1 MTEVQKVYRLQGVHI
16 SDKHIEV
23 IIRQMLRKVKI
34 EDSGDTDLITGTV
47 VDIFDAREAN
57 NKALDHGLEPCTYS
71 RDLLGITKAALATD
85 SFLSAASFQETT
97 RVLTDAAVKGKIDPL
112 MGLKEN
118 VIIGQLIPAGTG
130 IREYENVGLEYDEN
144 VLDDEIDASADLADD
159 DDLIDDIAEGETEGL
174 DVVIDDENILAKR
187 VEEER
192 KSIDDSIEKNAELS
206 KAFDMFDMDFLSDDD
221 AEADDQPDSQT
232 DSDDSHTNDGGS
244 GDILG

>member
-1 MTEVQKVYRLQGVHI
+1 M
-16 SDKHIEV
+16 
-23 IIRQMLRKVKI
+23 
-34 EDSGDTDLITGTV
+34 
-47 VDIFDAREAN
+47 
-57 NKALDHGLEPCTYS
+57 
-71 RDLLGITKAALATD
+71 ATD